1 VRFFSSGA
9 KDVSSSPRPP
19 LPAGISPL
27 RWGSE
32 RDLLRPDGLI
42 VGRSR
47 KGLLRA
53 ELPGHFLTIGP
64 TRSGKGVGSIVPNL
78 LTYPGSAV
86 VLDPKGEN
94 YAITSRA
101 RKAMGQQVYAFDP
114 FGIAAAPQDLAA
126 FNPLDLLQ
134 LGRRGS
140 MLADDATALAEM
152 LVVRDSL
159 LEPHWEIEAKA
170 LLAGVIAHVAS
181 SGVLAFLRTLGE
193 VRRLLAHPPSLW
205 RETIELMA
213 ASEEEFVRRAAARIR
228 QKAFRERSGVISTA
242 QANTHFLDSAPVAA
256 SLAATTLDLTRLKT
270 SCDTT
275 IYLILPPDRIPVH
288 GRWFRVLVGSI
299 LQALSRVEGQPE
311 HEVLLFLDE
320 AAVLGDLDVLRRFH
334 SLAAGY
340 GVKFWLFFQDVSQMR
355 TTYGRFWQSFVA
367 NSDLIQAFNVADSE
381 TARMLCTRARSIV
394 RPRDVLGIDGD
405 HQLLLRRGG
414 DPIVGGR
421 CRYHLDPEFRG
432 LYAPNPMRTRSVSQM
447 QELARR

>member
-1 VRFFSSGA
+1 MRLFSSGA

-32 RDLLRPDGLI
+32 HDLLRPDGLI

-53 ELPGHFLTIGP
+53 ELPGHFLTIAP

-94 YAITSRA
+94 YAITARA
-101 RKAMGQQVYAFDP
+101 RKAMGQQVHAFDP
-114 FGIAAAPQDLAA
+114 FGIAAAPQDLAGL
-126 FNPLDLLQ
+126 NPLDLLQ
-134 LGRRGS
+134 IRRGL

-152 LVVRDSL
+152 LVVRNSK
-159 LEPHWEIEAKA
+159 LEPHWEIEATA
-170 LLAGVIAHVAS
+170 LLAGLIAHVTSSDVPAS
-181 SGVLAFLRTLGE
+181 LRTLRE
-193 VRRLLAHPPSLW
+193 VRRLLTHPPSVW
-205 RETIELMA
+205 KETIELMA
-213 ASEEEFVRRAAARIR
+213 LSDDEFVRRASARIR
-228 QKAFRERSGVISTA
+228 QKAYRERSGVISTA

-256 SLAATTLDLTRLKT
+256 SLAASTLDLTRLKT

-299 LQALSRVEGQPE
+299 LKALSRVEGQPE
-311 HEVLLFLDE
+311 HEVLLLLDE

-381 TARMLCTRARSIV
+381 TARMLCSRARSIM
-394 RPRDVLGIDGD
+394 RPSDVLGIDGD

-414 DPIVGGR
+414 DPVVGGR

-432 LYAPNPMRTRSVSQM
+432 LYASNPMRTRAVSQM